1 MIEARVSLLRRLIL
15 RLSLVFVGGA
25 VLLGLA
31 ASHYGRRAA
40 DAAYDQVLAGA
51 ALSIAETVAFV
62 EGRLVVDV
70 PVAAFDMLALAR
82 DDRAFYQ
89 VLAPDGALV
98 TGYADLPAIAVEP
111 ISAQAV
117 FDDRPYKGEIVRV
130 ATVGRLIADPG
141 LQGWARVSVAQT
153 RAARSA
159 LAREMALGAVFPLV
173 AIAVLALLLAGASV
187 ITALRPLRRL
197 ERDLASR
204 GATDL
209 RPLSGAVPAEIAR
222 LVAGFNTFVGRFAG
236 QLEAMQAFIS
246 DAAHQMRTPLATI
259 KAEIALQRERL
270 PAPETRETLAVL
282 ESRVDEATARV
293 NQLLA
298 HAFVAHR
305 SELPTLEACDLA
317 SLVPGALRELSPLV
331 LARGAD
337 ITFEHDGARAPVRAD
352 PVLLRE
358 ALRNLVSN
366 ALDHAGRPGRGARIR
381 VSIADA
387 PGGLRRIRVEDDG
400 PGIPES
406 RRGEVVERF
415 GRPGGGGLGL
425 AIVARVAQAHHGRLS
440 LGESPLGGLGADI
453 LLPAAIDEPAR
464 PRTGRSAG
472 VAATL
477 VAGVIA
483 IAAPETPRAQ
493 TIVEI
498 FPARAQPERSLR
510 IHSATDLDAM
520 RPIVEAFRIRHP
532 EVAVVFVDMN
542 TNDLYEAALA
552 AAEGRA
558 EPADLMISSSMDLQ
572 VKLAND
578 GLAARHVTPTAASL
592 PDWARWRDQ
601 VFAFTYE
608 PAVIVYNPSL
618 VSADEAPRTRFDLV
632 RLLREEPERFR
643 ERVVTYDIVDSGVGY
658 LLASQDAAQPG
669 AFANL
674 IESFGRVDADVVCC
688 TSLMLDGIAQGR
700 WTFGYNL
707 LGSYVQEA
715 IERGANLEI
724 VLPADVTLAVSR
736 TALVSAQ
743 ARNPRDAALFLD
755 FLISIEGQTVLAD
768 ISRMFA
774 VHPAILG
781 PRSTTGLEARL
792 AGPLR
797 PIRLTPALLAYLDA
811 QKKPRFLAEWS
822 ALIGYEPGE
831 EAR

>member
-1 MIEARVSLLRRLIL
+1 MIEARVSLLRRLTV
-15 RLSLVFVGGA
+15 RLALVFVGGA

-82 DDRAFYQ
+82 DDRVFYQ
-89 VLAPDGALV
+89 VRAPDGALV
-98 TGYADLPAIAVEP
+98 TGYDDLPMIEAEP
-111 ISAQAV
+111 ISAAAV

-130 ATVGRLIADPG
+130 ATIGRLIADPG
-141 LQGWARVSVAQT
+141 LQGWARISVAQT
-153 RAARSA
+153 REARSA

-173 AIAVLALLLAGASV
+173 GIAALALFLAGASV

-204 GATDL
+204 DATDL

-259 KAEIALQRERL
+259 KAEIALQRERQ
-270 PAPETRETLAVL
+270 PARETRETLAVL
-282 ESRVDEATARV
+282 EARVDEATARV

-305 SELPTLEACDLA
+305 SELPTLEPCDLA
-317 SLVPGALRELSPLV
+317 RLVPEALRELSPLV

-337 ITFEHDGARAPVRAD
+337 ITFEHDGGRAPVRAD

-366 ALDHAGRPGRGARIR
+366 ALEHARRPGGGTRIR

-387 PGGLRRIRVEDDG
+387 PGGSRRIRVEDDG

-415 GRPGGGGLGL
+415 SRPGGGGLGL
-425 AIVARVAQAHHGRLS
+425 AIVARVARAHHGRLA
-440 LGESPLGGLGADI
+440 LGESPLGGLCADI
-453 LLPAAIDEPAR
+453 LLPAGGEPAR
-464 PRTGRSAG
+464 PRAARGVGAPAMLLAG
-472 VAATL
+472 VLAL
-477 VAGVIA
+477 
-483 IAAPETPRAQ
+483 AAPETPHAQ
-493 TIVEI
+493 TIVED
-498 FPARAQPERSLR
+498 FPARAQPERRLR

-532 EVAVVFVDMN
+532 EVAVTFVDMN
-542 TNDLYEAALA
+542 TNDLYEAARDA
-552 AAEGRA
+552 AAGA
-558 EPADLMISSSMDLQ
+558 GEPADLMISSAMDLQ

-578 GLAARHVTPTAASL
+578 GLAARHVTPIAASL
-592 PDWARWRDQ
+592 PDWARWRDR

-618 VSADEAPRTRFDLV
+618 VSAQEAPRTRFDLV

-688 TSLMLDGIAQGR
+688 TSIMLDGIAEGR

-707 LGSYVQEA
+707 LGSYAQEA

-743 ARNPRDAALFLD
+743 ARNSRDAALFLD

-768 ISRMFA
+768 VSRMFA

-822 ALIGYEPGE
+822 ALIGYEEGE
-831 EAR
+831 EVR

>member
-1 MIEARVSLLRRLIL
+1 VIEARVSLLRRLIL
-15 RLSLVFVGGA
+15 RLALVFVGGS

-82 DDRAFYQ
+82 DDRVFYQ
-89 VLAPDGALV
+89 VLAPDGSLV
-98 TGYADLPAIAVEP
+98 TGYADLPAIAAEP

-117 FDDRPYKGEIVRV
+117 FEDRPYKGETVRV
-130 ATVGRLIADPG
+130 ATIGRLIADPG
-141 LQGWARVSVAQT
+141 LQGWARISVAQT
-153 RAARSA
+153 REARSA

-173 AIAVLALLLAGASV
+173 GIAALALLLAGASV

-270 PAPETRETLAVL
+270 PAPETRETLALL
-282 ESRVDEATARV
+282 EARVDEATARV

-305 SELPTLEACDLA
+305 SELPTLAPCDLA
-317 SLVPGALRELSPLV
+317 SLVPEALRELSPLV

-337 ITFEHDGARAPVRAD
+337 ITFEHEGPRAPVRAD

-358 ALRNLVSN
+358 ALRNLVAN

-406 RRGEVVERF
+406 RRGEVVVRF
-415 GRPGGGGLGL
+415 SRPGGGGLGL
-425 AIVARVAQAHHGRLS
+425 AIVARVAQAHHGRLA
-440 LGESPLGGLGADI
+440 LGESPLGGLCADI
-453 LLPAAIDEPAR
+453 LLPASDEPAR
-464 PRTGRSAG
+464 PRAGRRAAVAG
-472 VAATL
+472 L
-477 VAGVIA
+477 VACVL
-483 IAAPETPRAQ
+483 AAGAADAARAQ
-493 TIVEI
+493 TIVET
-498 FPARAQPERSLR
+498 FPARGQPERSLR
-510 IHSATDLDAM
+510 IHSATDLGSM
-520 RPIVEAFRIRHP
+520 RPIIEAFRIRHP
-532 EVAVVFVDMN
+532 EVAVTFVDMN
-542 TNDLYEAALA
+542 TNDLYEAARA
-552 AAEGRA
+552 AAEGRG
-558 EPADLMISSSMDLQ
+558 EPADLMISSAMDLQ

-592 PDWARWRDQ
+592 PDWARWRDR

-618 VSADEAPRTRFDLV
+618 VSAEEAPRTRFDLV

-643 ERVVTYDIVDSGVGY
+643 ARVVTYDIVDSGVGY

-688 TSLMLDGIAQGR
+688 TSIMLDGIAEGR

-707 LGSYVQEA
+707 LGSYAQEA

-768 ISRMFA
+768 VSRMFA

-831 EAR
+831 GAR

>member
-1 MIEARVSLLRRLIL
+1 MIEVRASLLRRLIV

-62 EGRLVVDV
+62 EGRLLVDV

-82 DDRAFYQ
+82 DDRVFYQ
-89 VLAPDGALV
+89 VLAPDGTLV
-98 TGYADLPAIAVEP
+98 TGYADLPAIETEP
-111 ISAQAV
+111 LSAQAV

-141 LQGWARVSVAQT
+141 LQGWASVSVAQT
-153 RAARSA
+153 REARSA

-173 AIAVLALLLAGASV
+173 AIAMLALLLAGASV

-209 RPLSGAVPAEIAR
+209 RPLSGAVPAEIVR
-222 LVAGFNTFVGRFAG
+222 LVTGFNTFVGRFAG

-305 SELPTLEACDLA
+305 SELPTLEVCDLA

-337 ITFEHDGARAPVRAD
+337 ITFEHEGPRAPVRAD

-387 PGGLRRIRVEDDG
+387 PGDLRRIRVEDDG

-415 GRPGGGGLGL
+415 SRPGGGGLGL
-425 AIVARVAQAHHGRLS
+425 AIVARVAQAHHGRLA
-440 LGESPLGGLGADI
+440 LGESPLGGLCADI
-453 LLPAAIDEPAR
+453 LLPAVDEPVW
-464 PRTGRSAG
+464 PRAGRAVG
-472 VAATL
+472 VATL
-477 VAGVIA
+477 AACIA
-483 IAAPETPRAQ
+483 VFAASEPPRAQ
-493 TIVEI
+493 TVVEE
-498 FPARAQPERSLR
+498 FPARAQPERTLR

-532 EVAVVFVDMN
+532 EVAVTFVDMN

-552 AAEGRA
+552 AAEGRG

-578 GLAARHVTPTAASL
+578 GLAARHVTPIAANL

-618 VSADEAPRTRFDLV
+618 VSAEEAPRTRFDLV

-688 TSLMLDGIAQGR
+688 TSLMLAGIAEGR

-707 LGSYVQEA
+707 LGSYAQEA

-768 ISRMFA
+768 VSRMFA

-831 EAR
+831 EVR

>member
-82 DDRAFYQ
+82 DDRVFYQ
-89 VLAPDGALV
+89 VLAPDGSLV
-98 TGYADLPAIAVEP
+98 TGYADLPAIETEP
-111 ISAQAV
+111 VSAQAV
-117 FDDRPYKGEIVRV
+117 FDDRPYMGESVRV
-130 ATVGRLIADPG
+130 ATIGRLIADPG

-153 RAARSA
+153 RQARSA

-204 GATDL
+204 EATDL
-209 RPLSGAVPAEIAR
+209 RPLSGAVPAEIVR
-222 LVAGFNTFVGRFAG
+222 LVTGFNTFVGRFAG

-270 PAPETRETLAVL
+270 PAPETRETLTVL
-282 ESRVDEATARV
+282 EARVDEATARV

-305 SELPTLEACDLA
+305 SELPTLEVCDLA

-337 ITFEHDGARAPVRAD
+337 ITFEHQGPRAPVRAD

-381 VSIADA
+381 VSVADDA
-387 PGGLRRIRVEDDG
+387 GGLRRIRVEDDG

-415 GRPGGGGLGL
+415 SRPGGGGLGL
-425 AIVARVAQAHHGRLS
+425 AIVARVAQAHHGRLA
-440 LGESPLGGLGADI
+440 LGESPLGGLCADI
-453 LLPAAIDEPAR
+453 LLPAIDEPAR
-464 PRTGRSAG
+464 PRAGWGAG
-472 VAATL
+472 VAAVAACL
-477 VAGVIA
+477 VGL
-483 IAAPETPRAQ
+483 AAPETSRAQ
-493 TIVEI
+493 TVIET

-532 EVAVVFVDMN
+532 DVAVTFVDMN
-542 TNDLYEAALA
+542 TNDLYDAARA
-552 AAEGRA
+552 AADGQG
-558 EPADLMISSSMDLQ
+558 EPGDLMISSSMDLQ

-578 GLAARHVTPTAASL
+578 GLAARHVTPIAASL

-608 PAVIVYNPSL
+608 PAVIVYNPRL
-618 VSADEAPRTRFDLV
+618 VSAEEAPRTRFDLV

-688 TSLMLDGIAQGR
+688 TSIMLDGIAAGR

-707 LGSYVQEA
+707 LGSYAQEA

-768 ISRMFA
+768 VSRMFA

-831 EAR
+831 EVR